1 MSLSLTASHWY
12 GLYSITLGGT
22 SNTRST
28 VCFSNWLML
37 SRGQLGLPRPQL
49 YTNMHAKKQRQ
60 EVEDS
65 CLNFYPDCKFFC
77 VHEANY
83 HKKTSEKVTRNVIIC
98 SADISLI
105 HTRRSYDF
113 DLQLAARSEVKFS
126 CRTGTRYLYESG
138 CPITP
143 GLRSKPS
150 SWRTVSVFFIRWRSL
165 SYSTIDSKQ
174 DAETAFLISLYS
186 DYLQKLNFT
195 PKEAEFLPKQ
205 AVTLIGI
212 PPWLLERQ

>member
-1 MSLSLTASHWY
+1 MGPQTQGLQCAFPIDWCCLVANSGSPDLSFIQICMQRNKDRKWKTHVWIFTLTA
-12 GLYSITLGGT
+12 
-22 SNTRST
+22 N
-28 VCFSNWLML
+28 
-37 SRGQLGLPRPQL
+37 
-49 YTNMHAKKQRQ
+49 
-60 EVEDS
+60 
-65 CLNFYPDCKFFC
+65 FFC